1 MKHCYSYQGLDIN
14 CLLDELTNLEP
25 VDLADDNSELD
36 AKCLLDELINLHLIN
51 LAEKKSGLDINRL
64 LYTLQEIKRECELKP
79 DCRLTNFEKRY
90 LCLSLRGYSGREV
103 AFIYDENRIPKKEEL
118 VRYKE
123 KLDARIRNL
132 QKEAAKGLNKYLKFL
147 LGLDENVNKPRT
159 SELIK
164 FLKEKGY
171 GIKNDID
178 KETISTL
185 FIKGEI
191 TAKEI
196 TDILKKSKPHLVLE
210 VKDSLPNK

>member
-36 AKCLLDELINLHLIN
+36 LKCLLNELINLHLIN

-64 LYTLQEIKRECELKP
+64 LDALKEIKRECELKP

-90 LCLSLRGYSGREV
+90 LCLSLRGYSGREL
-103 AFIYDENRIPKKEEL
+103 AFIYDENRVPRKEEL
-118 VRYKE
+118 LQHKE

-171 GIKNDID
+171 GIKDDIE

-191 TAKEI
+191 TAEEI
-196 TDILKKSKPHLVLE
+196 THILKKSKPHLVLE
-210 VKDSLPNK
+210 VKESL

>member
-25 VDLADDNSELD
+25 VDFADENSELD
-36 AKCLLDELINLHLIN
+36 VKCLLNELINLHLIN

-64 LYTLQEIKRECELKP
+64 LHALKEIKRECELKP

-90 LCLSLRGYSGREV
+90 LCLSLRGYSGREL
-103 AFIYDENRIPKKEEL
+103 AFIYDENRVPRKEEL
-118 VRYKE
+118 LQHKE

-171 GIKNDID
+171 GIKDDIE

-191 TAKEI
+191 TAEEI

-210 VKDSLPNK
+210 VKESL